1 MTEDPSQ
8 QPPREAPRVRVTLP
22 SEPGTT
28 PAEEAALVARVA
40 AAVREETGQD
50 VSLHL
55 EDSEHVTVRGT
66 VAERLQGSSRW
77 SS

>member
-1 MTEDPSQ
+1 MTENPTHQ
-8 QPPREAPRVRVTLP
+8 GPRVRVTMP

-55 EDSEHVTVRGT
+55 EDSEHVTVRGS